1 MSASNTT
8 VRIWAI
14 VPVKPFHQ
22 AKTRLAAA
30 LSPDERQKL
39 ARDCADRTLNT
50 LRQVTRIERVVMV
63 SRDETALAMARAHG
77 ATALR
82 ETGRPTL
89 NAALAQAMAFAQT
102 QGADAALI
110 LPGDLPFVTPDDIA
124 QLVDE
129 ACAGDGPCMGI
140 APDRHNEGT
149 NALFLRPP
157 CAIKPAFGKGSFAR
171 HTRLAQKAALRLAVR
186 HLPGFGLDLDTA
198 DDLKLYRSHTPFR
211 ARRSIRRYT
220 EQPVSRDTLE
230 RLLAAATWAPSAHNR
245 QPWRF
250 AVLTRRG
257 DRERLARAMGDQ
269 LRQDRLADGAA
280 PGEVEADVQRSQARI
295 ANAPAA
301 IVACAT
307 MQVMDDYPDEKR
319 RAAEEVMAAQS
330 VAMAVQNLLLA
341 ADAEGLGACWMCA
354 PLFCGQAVTRSLDL
368 PSDWQPQALITLGYP
383 SNGGKP
389 ASRAALRKVAV
400 WFE

>member
-1 MSASNTT
+1 
-8 VRIWAI
+8 
-14 VPVKPFHQ
+14 
-22 AKTRLAAA
+22 
-30 LSPDERQKL
+30 
-39 ARDCADRTLNT
+39 
-50 LRQVTRIERVVMV
+50 
-63 SRDETALAMARAHG
+63 
-77 ATALR
+77 
-82 ETGRPTL
+82 
-89 NAALAQAMAFAQT
+89 
-102 QGADAALI
+102 
-110 LPGDLPFVTPDDIA
+110 
-124 QLVDE
+124 
-129 ACAGDGPCMGI
+129 
-140 APDRHNEGT
+140 
-149 NALFLRPP
+149 
-157 CAIKPAFGKGSFAR
+157 
-171 HTRLAQKAALRLAVR
+171 
-186 HLPGFGLDLDTA
+186 
-198 DDLKLYRSHTPFR
+198 
-211 ARRSIRRYT
+211 
-220 EQPVSRDTLE
+220 
-230 RLLAAATWAPSAHNR
+230 
-245 QPWRF
+245 
-250 AVLTRRG
+250 
-257 DRERLARAMGDQ
+257 ARAMGDQ